1 MQRKRGHMPVRRLL
15 KNAGPVVQ
23 AIKPVFMMSPLSVA
37 QFLEPGALE
46 FDLLVVDEASQ
57 VQPVDALGAIARC
70 RQMVVVGDSRQLPP
84 TRFFARMTTDSTE
97 SDDWDDSEQPSVVEA
112 ADVESVLGLCCARG
126 LPQTMLQWHY
136 RSRHHSLIA
145 VSNEAFYEQRLFIVP
160 SPMESNPA
168 LGLRFHFVPEG
179 VFDRGGTSTN
189 KEEAKAVARAV
200 VEHARQSPHL
210 SLGVGAFSVKQQIAL
225 IHELELLRR
234 ANPDT
239 EPFFAA
245 HENEPFFVK
254 NLENIQGDERDV
266 IFISVGY
273 GKNAQGYMAMSFGPL
288 SGEGG
293 ERRLNVLIT
302 RAKRR
307 CEVFA
312 SITDEDI
319 DLERAKGAGVKAFKS
334 FLKYARTGILTK
346 TELTG
351 RSEDSP
357 FETAV
362 RMALESQG
370 HKVDTQVG
378 VAGFFIDLGVRHPE
392 KPGHHIL
399 GIECDGAAY
408 HSSRSARDRDRLRQA
423 VLEDHGWCIHRI
435 WSTDWFQRPAEQ
447 LKLVEAAIRAA
458 LKKAE
463 QLEPAIL
470 GDAVVAEPHPA
481 PFGLVSRESPN
492 AADTASPLL
501 AEVARYKVAELEVP
515 RHREIHEI
523 STGELVK
530 IVTEIVRQ
538 EGPVHEAEVVVRVR
552 ELWGLA
558 RAGSRIQEA
567 VSAGIRK
574 AVSLGKSEIDA
585 GFLCIPGAAVCVRNR
600 ETVDSA
606 NLRKADY
613 LPPQEIC
620 EAILAVL
627 NASLTANEEEIVTA
641 TLRMFGFKNSGSGLK
656 SAVEAQLATLER
668 RGVLKNASGVWKLS
682 APLKSP

>member
-1 MQRKRGHMPVRRLL
+1 
-15 KNAGPVVQ
+15 
-23 AIKPVFMMSPLSVA
+23 
-37 QFLEPGALE
+37 
-46 FDLLVVDEASQ
+46 
-57 VQPVDALGAIARC
+57 
-70 RQMVVVGDSRQLPP
+70 
-84 TRFFARMTTDSTE
+84 
-97 SDDWDDSEQPSVVEA
+97 VEA

-334 FLKYARTGILTK
+334 FLNYART
-346 TELTG
+346 
-351 RSEDSP
+351 R
-357 FETAV
+357 
-362 RMALESQG
+362 
-370 HKVDTQVG
+370 
-378 VAGFFIDLGVRHPE
+378 FINL
-392 KPGHHIL
+392 
-399 GIECDGAAY
+399 A
-408 HSSRSARDRDRLRQA
+408 HS
-423 VLEDHGWCIHRI
+423 
-435 WSTDWFQRPAEQ
+435 
-447 LKLVEAAIRAA
+447 K
-458 LKKAE
+458 
-463 QLEPAIL
+463 
-470 GDAVVAEPHPA
+470 
-481 PFGLVSRESPN
+481 
-492 AADTASPLL
+492 
-501 AEVARYKVAELEVP
+501 
-515 RHREIHEI
+515 
-523 STGELVK
+523 
-530 IVTEIVRQ
+530 
-538 EGPVHEAEVVVRVR
+538 
-552 ELWGLA
+552 
-558 RAGSRIQEA
+558 
-567 VSAGIRK
+567 
-574 AVSLGKSEIDA
+574 
-585 GFLCIPGAAVCVRNR
+585 
-600 ETVDSA
+600 
-606 NLRKADY
+606 
-613 LPPQEIC
+613 
-620 EAILAVL
+620 
-627 NASLTANEEEIVTA
+627 
-641 TLRMFGFKNSGSGLK
+641 
-656 SAVEAQLATLER
+656 
-668 RGVLKNASGVWKLS
+668 
-682 APLKSP
+682 